1 MKNENSFPLRNNKQ
15 ELYLFLWKYAADL
28 TKNICVNIRYMKQM
42 IFWNYDVTVFEQEY
56 LEMIKHWEMVYGKGK
71 ENDRKQL

>member
-42 IFWNYDVTVFEQEY
+42 IF
-56 LEMIKHWEMVYGKGK
+56 
-71 ENDRKQL
+71 